1 MAARPPHN
9 IHGRKPKYFIFK
21 GDFIMK
27 KLNKDN
33 KGFSLVEL
41 LVVIA
46 IMVVLV
52 GVIAPSLLSNIEKT
66 REAKDYQALDTIA
79 GNIQAAMVNEDV
91 YNAIV
96 ALNGTAFDLKDAY
109 TGSAFSGTDVA
120 NANAKLS
127 ESLQDALSVENVYK
141 TTSVNASTGAIT
153 VSDAEIKLVASK
165 TAKTAEKIL
174 VSVSTAG
181 KVKVQLVDSSNATIK
196 GKSVDFEVER

>member
-1 MAARPPHN
+1 
-9 IHGRKPKYFIFK
+9 
-21 GDFIMK
+21 MK

-66 REAKDYQALDTIA
+66 REAKDFQALDTIA

-96 ALNGTAFDLKDAY
+96 ALNGAAIDLKDAY
-109 TGSAFSGTDVA
+109 TGSAFTGTDVA

-127 ESLQDALSVENVYK
+127 ASLQDALAVENVYK
-141 TTSVNASTGAIT
+141 TTTYNASTGAIT
-153 VSDAEIKLVASK
+153 VTDATIKLVGSK
-165 TAKTAEKIL
+165 TAKTAKKIT

-181 KVKVQLVDSSNATIK
+181 KVTVKLVDSSNAVIK
-196 GKSVDFEVER
+196 GKSVDFEVSR